1 MTEVAEAS
9 TTAEPERLAV
19 GTILADRY
27 KLQRLLGEGGMGAV
41 YLAEHVL
48 MRKRC
53 AIKVLHREI
62 ASSEI
67 LARFKSEAIAAANIG
82 HPNIAAATDFGELP
96 DGSFFLVLEYVAG
109 DSLRKAL
116 QDGALPVARALRIA
130 RGVLSAL
137 GAAHEKG
144 VTHRDIKPENI
155 MLLEGAADDRVKVL
169 DFGIA
174 KLDDGAL
181 SHDQGR
187 GLTRMGAIYGTPE
200 YMSPEQATGRAVDGR
215 TDLYAV
221 GIMLFEM
228 IAGRLPFQGG
238 EVVEILAQ
246 HVTKRPPPLT
256 SPRAPADVTTA
267 VEELVSRL
275 LSKVPDERPR
285 DAAEAIALIDEA
297 LASLPTEREAPTLAP
312 PAVAPEPLTSTSW
325 SRLEEAVAPMSRRI
339 GLAPS
344 ALLRAVVVGIGVSLL
359 LLAVVIALPSRHSD
373 EGDDHVARRPRVA
386 NTAPASVGMPS
397 VSASVV
403 AVPSSSASAVT
414 SGTTAPSGS
423 ASTATTSV
431 AAAPAPKKKTSSSP
445 VKDLGSK
452 IKSLFK

>member
-1 MTEVAEAS
+1 MSEVGTAAS

-41 YLAEHVL
+41 YLAEHVH

-62 ASSEI
+62 ASNEI

-82 HPNIAAATDFGELP
+82 HPNIAAATDFGELD

-116 QDGALPVARALRIA
+116 QGGALPVGRALRIA

-137 GAAHEKG
+137 GAAHDKG
-144 VTHRDIKPENI
+144 VIHRDIKPENI
-155 MLLEGAADDRVKVL
+155 MLLEGGTDDRVKVL

-181 SHDQGR
+181 AHDQGR
-187 GLTRMGAIYGTPE
+187 GLTRIGAIYGTPD
-200 YMSPEQATGRAVDGR
+200 YMSPEQATGRPVDGR

-221 GIMLFEM
+221 GITLYEM
-228 IAGRLPFQGG
+228 IAGSLPFQGA

-256 SPRAPADVTTA
+256 SPRAPTDVTPA
-267 VEELVSRL
+267 VEELVARL
-275 LSKVPDERPR
+275 LAKVPDERPS
-285 DAAEAIALIDEA
+285 DAAEAIAMIDEA
-297 LASLPTEREAPTLAP
+297 LASLSTKREAPTLGGS
-312 PAVAPEPLTSTSW
+312 PAVAVEPSTSTSW
-325 SRLEEAVAPMSRRI
+325 SRLEGAVAPMSRRI

-344 ALLRAVVVGIGVSLL
+344 ALLRALAVGIGVSVLL
-359 LLAVVIALPSRHSD
+359 VLIVLAVPSRRAADTEEHA
-373 EGDDHVARRPRVA
+373 VRPPRVG
-386 NTAPASVGMPS
+386 NPAIASSEPS
-397 VSASVV
+397 VSAS
-403 AVPSSSASAVT
+403 ASTAASSSAT
-414 SGTTAPSGS
+414 SVASTTTS
-423 ASTATTSV
+423 ASTAPTL
-431 AAAPAPKKKTSSSP
+431 AAAPAGKKKSSSSP
-445 VKDLGSK
+445 AKDLGSK

>member
-1 MTEVAEAS
+1 MIEVAEAS

-41 YLAEHVL
+41 YLAEHVH

-62 ASSEI
+62 ASNEI

-82 HPNIAAATDFGELP
+82 HPNIAAATDFGELA

-116 QDGALPVARALRIA
+116 QGGALPIARALRIA

-144 VTHRDIKPENI
+144 VVHRDIKPENI
-155 MLLEGAADDRVKVL
+155 MLLEGGTDDRVKVL

-181 SHDQGR
+181 AHDQGR
-187 GLTRMGAIYGTPE
+187 GLTRMGAIYGTPD
-200 YMSPEQATGRAVDGR
+200 YMAPEQATGRAVDGR

-221 GIMLFEM
+221 GITLYEM
-228 IAGRLPFQGG
+228 IAGRLPFQGA

-246 HVTKRPPPLT
+246 HVAKRPPPLT

-267 VEELVSRL
+267 VDELVGRL
-275 LSKVPDERPR
+275 LEKVPDERPR
-285 DAAEAIALIDEA
+285 NAAEAIALIDEA
-297 LASLPTEREAPTLAP
+297 LASLSTKREASTLAGP
-312 PAVAPEPLTSTSW
+312 PAAAAEPSTNTSW
-325 SRLEEAVAPMSRRI
+325 SRLEGAVAPMSRRM

-344 ALLRAVVVGIGVSLL
+344 AVLRALAVGVGVSVLL
-359 LLAVVIALPSRHSD
+359 LGIVLAIPSRHAD
-373 EGDDHVARRPRVA
+373 EPEVHPMTRPRIGNA
-386 NTAPASVGMPS
+386 AITSSEAPS
-397 VSASVV
+397 VSASVST
-403 AVPSSSASAVT
+403 VPASSASSVA
-414 SGTTAPSGS
+414 SAPPS
-423 ASTATTSV
+423 ASTSAATTPTV
-431 AAAPAPKKKTSSSP
+431 AAAPAAKKKSSSSP